1 VLTVHSE
8 AEVGS
13 VFGVELPRAADGP
26 MLPSGLA
33 SDRGLLPQPQP
44 QPQPQPRAA
53 ARRPGASATPAQVL
67 LVEDDLANQAVVR
80 GCLAARPGV
89 ALVVAGSAAQA
100 RALAAVRWPDL
111 ALIDM
116 MLPDGS
122 GLEVMHSLRALAGPR
137 GLRCVAVSAN
147 AMPAQVDAAL
157 AAGFDAYLTKPVQ
170 FDLLLAE
177 VDRSLPA
184 AL

>member
-1 VLTVHSE
+1 
-8 AEVGS
+8 
-13 VFGVELPRAADGP
+13 
-26 MLPSGLA
+26 
-33 SDRGLLPQPQP
+33 
-44 QPQPQPRAA
+44 
-53 ARRPGASATPAQVL
+53 

-80 GCLAARPGV
+80 GCLASRPGV

-100 RALAAVRWPDL
+100 RALAAARLPDL

-122 GLEVMHSLRALAGPR
+122 GLEVMRSLRALAGPR

-157 AAGFDAYLTKPVQ
+157 LAGFDAYLTKPVQ